1 MYNTRIMTN
10 FKEIFPGLDFLHD
23 AHPETATEI
32 SSLVPM
38 IAEHAW
44 GELRE
49 GGASTNPACTA

>member
-10 FKEIFPGLDFLHD
+10 FKEIFTGLDFLHR
-23 AHPETATEI
+23 AHPEAATEI

-49 GGASTNPACTA
+49 GGASTNPACTT